1 LETANSNESPK
12 KSSRLTSLG
21 KRIILILLVF
31 LFIWPLTVGMYWLV
45 YRGYNLIDPA
55 RFPKLDSAVQVVLN
69 QTTPES
75 DEPHKGAA
83 LSAAV
88 RNRLQE
94 EMSSPFGWSVND
106 LWISPTRW
114 LDNRANRQRG
124 TIFATRML
132 MNFYPTHL
140 AKYGAADVENQ
151 ELKEAREKRFAFTED
166 SWWFPSTESEY
177 RKGIALMQQYEAD
190 LRANKAVFNMRSD
203 DRYDLLSFITGKQFL
218 DQPLGLLVQ
227 SNSEV
232 SYFELDDRIYY
243 TQGVVLVLRDV
254 LTALFHL
261 YPEISEKGGAE
272 NIRIAMRG
280 INRICTFDPL
290 VVLRGEHDSVMADH
304 RGKMAR
310 YLIEVRERLNDVAQ
324 SINR

>member
-1 LETANSNESPK
+1 MENK
-12 KSSRLTSLG
+12 KLPRITILG
-21 KRIILILLVF
+21 KRIILSLLAF
-31 LFIWPLTVGMYWLV
+31 MLIWPLTVGVYTLV
-45 YRGYNLIDPA
+45 YKGYTLID
-55 RFPKLDSAVQVVLN
+55 RTTFPSLDTKLKETIDK
-69 QTTPES
+69 TPP
-75 DEPHKGAA
+75 DAPEPEKGAA
-83 LSAAV
+83 LSMAL
-88 RNRLQE
+88 RNRLNQE
-94 EMSSPFGWSVND
+94 MTSAFGWSVND

-114 LDNRANRQRG
+114 LDNRANRQKG

-132 MNFYPTHL
+132 LGFSATHL
-140 AKYGAADVENQ
+140 SKLGAVDAENPL
-151 ELKEAREKRFAFTED
+151 LKEAREKRFAFSED
-166 SWWFPSTESEY
+166 SWWLPSTESEY

-203 DRYDLLSFITGKQFL
+203 DRYDFLSFITGKQFL

-232 SYFELDDRIYY
+232 SYSELDDRIYY

-280 INRICTFDPL
+280 INQICTFDPL
-290 VVLRGEHDSVMADH
+290 IVLRGNHDSVMADH

-324 SINR
+324 SISR

>member
-1 LETANSNESPK
+1 MENK
-12 KSSRLTSLG
+12 KGPRITTLG
-21 KRIILILLVF
+21 KRIILSLLAFV
-31 LFIWPLTVGMYWLV
+31 LIWPLTVGVYTLV
-45 YRGYNLIDPA
+45 YKGYTLID
-55 RFPKLDSAVQVVLN
+55 RTTFPSLDAKLKETLDK
-69 QTTPES
+69 TPPDAPET
-75 DEPHKGAA
+75 EKGAA
-83 LSAAV
+83 LSMAL
-88 RNRLQE
+88 RNRLNK
-94 EMSSPFGWSVND
+94 EMTSAFGWSVND

-114 LDNRANRQRG
+114 LDNRGNRQKG
-124 TIFATRML
+124 TIFALRML
-132 MNFYPTHL
+132 LGFSATHL
-140 AKYGAADVENQ
+140 SKLGAVDAENPL
-151 ELKEAREKRFAFTED
+151 LKEAREKRFAFTED

-190 LRANKAVFNMRSD
+190 LLANNAVFNMRSD
-203 DRYDLLSFITGKQFL
+203 DRYDLLSYITGKQFL

-232 SYFELDDRIYY
+232 SYTELDDRIYY

-254 LTALFHL
+254 LTAIFHL

-280 INRICTFDPL
+280 INQICIFDPL
-290 VVLRGEHDSVMADH
+290 IVLRGDHDSVMADH

>member
-1 LETANSNESPK
+1 
-12 KSSRLTSLG
+12 
-21 KRIILILLVF
+21 
-31 LFIWPLTVGMYWLV
+31 M
-45 YRGYNLIDPA
+45 
-55 RFPKLDSAVQVVLN
+55 
-69 QTTPES
+69 
-75 DEPHKGAA
+75 A
-83 LSAAV
+83 L
-88 RNRLQE
+88 RNRLNQE
-94 EMSSPFGWSVND
+94 MTSAFGWSVND

-114 LDNRANRQRG
+114 LDNRANRQKG

-132 MNFYPTHL
+132 LNFSATHL
-140 AKYGAADVENQ
+140 SKLGAVDAENPL
-151 ELKEAREKRFAFTED
+151 LKEAREKRFAFSED
-166 SWWFPSTESEY
+166 SWWLPSTESEY

-190 LRANKAVFNMRSD
+190 LRANKAVFNMRTD

-232 SYFELDDRIYY
+232 PYSELDDRIYY

-280 INRICTFDPL
+280 VDQICDFDPL
-290 VVLRGEHDSVMADH
+290 IVLRGAHDSVMADH

>member
-1 LETANSNESPK
+1 MEK
-12 KSSRLTSLG
+12 KKLPRITILG
-21 KRIILILLVF
+21 KRIILSLLAF
-31 LFIWPLTVGMYWLV
+31 MLIWPLTVGV
-45 YRGYNLIDPA
+45 YTLIYKGYTLID
-55 RFPKLDSAVQVVLN
+55 RTTFPSLDAKLKETLDK
-69 QTTPES
+69 TPPDVPEL
-75 DEPHKGAA
+75 EKGAA
-83 LSAAV
+83 LSMAL
-88 RNRLQE
+88 RNRLNQE
-94 EMSSPFGWSVND
+94 MTSAFGWSVND

-114 LDNRANRQRG
+114 LDNRSNRQKG

-132 MNFYPTHL
+132 LGFSATHL
-140 AKYGAADVENQ
+140 SKLGAVDAENPL
-151 ELKEAREKRFAFTED
+151 LKEAREKRFAFTED
-166 SWWFPSTESEY
+166 SWWLPSTESEY

-190 LRANKAVFNMRSD
+190 LLANNAVFNMRTD

-232 SYFELDDRIYY
+232 PYTELDDRIYY

-280 INRICTFDPL
+280 IDQICDFDPL
-290 VVLRGEHDSVMADH
+290 IVLRGAHDSVMADH

>member
-1 LETANSNESPK
+1 MEK
-12 KSSRLTSLG
+12 KKLPRITILG
-21 KRIILILLVF
+21 KRIILSLLAF
-31 LFIWPLTVGMYWLV
+31 MLIWPLTVGV
-45 YRGYNLIDPA
+45 YTLIYKGYTLID
-55 RFPKLDSAVQVVLN
+55 RTTFPSLDAKLKEMLDK
-69 QTTPES
+69 TPPDAPET
-75 DEPHKGAA
+75 EKGVA
-83 LSAAV
+83 LSMAL
-88 RNRLQE
+88 RNRLNQE
-94 EMSSPFGWSVND
+94 MTSAFGWSVND

-114 LDNRANRQRG
+114 LDNRSNRQKG

-132 MNFYPTHL
+132 LGFSATHL
-140 AKYGAADVENQ
+140 SKLGAVDAENPL
-151 ELKEAREKRFAFTED
+151 LKEAREKRFAFSED
-166 SWWFPSTESEY
+166 SWWLPSTESEY

-190 LRANKAVFNMRSD
+190 LLANNAVFNMRTD

-232 SYFELDDRIYY
+232 PYTELDDRIYY

-280 INRICTFDPL
+280 IDQICDFDPL
-290 VVLRGEHDSVMADH
+290 IVLRGAHDSVMADH

>member
-1 LETANSNESPK
+1 MEK
-12 KSSRLTSLG
+12 KKLPRVTILG
-21 KRIILILLVF
+21 KRIILSLLAF
-31 LFIWPLTVGMYWLV
+31 MLIWPLTVGV
-45 YRGYNLIDPA
+45 YTLIYKGYTLID
-55 RFPKLDSAVQVVLN
+55 RTTFPSLDAKLKETLDQTPPDS
-69 QTTPES
+69 PELK
-75 DEPHKGAA
+75 KGVA
-83 LSAAV
+83 LSMAL
-88 RNRLQE
+88 RNRLNQE
-94 EMSSPFGWSVND
+94 MTSAFGWSVND
-106 LWISPTRW
+106 LLISPTRW
-114 LDNRANRQRG
+114 LDNRANRQKG

-132 MNFYPTHL
+132 LGFSATHL
-140 AKYGAADVENQ
+140 SKLGAVDAENPL
-151 ELKEAREKRFAFTED
+151 LKEAREKRFAFSED
-166 SWWFPSTESEY
+166 SWWLPSTESEY

-190 LRANKAVFNMRSD
+190 LLDNKAVFNMRTD
-203 DRYDLLSFITGKQFL
+203 DRYDLLTFITGKQFL

-232 SYFELDDRIYY
+232 PYSELDDRIYY

-280 INRICTFDPL
+280 IDQICDFDPL
-290 VVLRGEHDSVMADH
+290 IVLRGAHDSVMADH